1 MNPPP
6 PSENR
11 RWLVTCEDAEDG
23 IGDLIIPLPDD
34 LLAAIG
40 LTSGDK
46 LNMEKQP
53 DGTITLTVRHQ
64 HDAETLLGVLADL
77 YHVCGMLDAKVEV
90 LDQIMAALNG
100 EPLPY
105 ESLGPYVATDEEYR

>member
-1 MNPPP
+1 MALIASPADFKHE
-6 PSENR
+6 SLHLR
-11 RWLVTCEDAEDG
+11 IIIVTCEDAEDG
-23 IGDLIIPLPDD
+23 TGDLIIPLPDD

-77 YHVCGMLDAKVEV
+77 YHVCHT
-90 LDQIMAALNG
+90 
-100 EPLPY
+100 
-105 ESLGPYVATDEEYR
+105 SLLAHT